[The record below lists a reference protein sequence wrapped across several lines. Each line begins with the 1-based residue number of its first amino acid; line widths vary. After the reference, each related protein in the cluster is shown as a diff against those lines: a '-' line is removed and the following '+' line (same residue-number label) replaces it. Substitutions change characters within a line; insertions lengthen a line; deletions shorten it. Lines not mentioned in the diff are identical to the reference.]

1 MVDLVTTKPTSI
13 SEAARLE
20 EESEALPLLSVI
32 TNEFV
37 AWWREHRDGSPN
49 ATYRMVDRFVK
60 AVEQLRL
67 P

>member
-32 TNEFV
+32 TNELV
-37 AWWREHRDGSPN
+37 AWWHTHRDGSPN
-49 ATYRMVDRFVK
+49 AAYRAVDRFVK
-60 AVEQLRL
+60 DVEQLR
-67 P
+67 PR